1 MANGKVIYISTSN
14 HGKGQNKC
22 LKSGCYEDN
31 HTRPIGDEL
40 ARQLKFNGFN
50 PIVAS
55 AGKTMAQRCA
65 EADKLGADLY
75 IPIHTN
81 AAGNAS
87 TRYLMFMFNSDS
99 ATNRSLYNI
108 VKKHMEAV
116 YPAPVK
122 TVYDIR
128 HDLFECK
135 TPYARTLYCELGF
148 HTNSTDVN
156 EFIHKPAMVGKALAK
171 AVCEWYGVPFKDAD
185 AVEKKEEEK
194 KPEEKKVDGLYL
206 VRVASEIDIYKAPVE
221 KNGKCPK
228 GAYTIV
234 EEKNGFGKLKS
245 STEKNPKWIELS
257 KVKKI

>member
-1 MANGKVIYISTSN
+1 MGKTIYISTSN
-14 HGKGQNKC
+14 HGVGANKC
-22 LKSGCYEDN
+22 LKSGCYEDK
-31 HTRPIGDEL
+31 HTRPVGDEL
-40 ARQLKFNGFN
+40 ARHLKFNGFN

-81 AAGNAS
+81 ASSNAS

-99 ATNRSLYNI
+99 TTNRELFNI

-122 TVYDIR
+122 TVYAIR

-171 AVCEWYGVPFKDAD
+171 AVCEWYGVAFKDVD
-185 AVEKKEEEK
+185 SVEPKEEE
-194 KPEEKKVDGLYL
+194 KVDGLYL
-206 VRVASEIDIYKAPVE
+206 VRVSSDIDIYKAPVE

-228 GAYTIV
+228 GAYTVI

-245 STEKNPKWIELS
+245 STEKNPKWIELA
-257 KVKKI
+257 KVEKI